1 MSLSPDK
8 DHREK
13 NILLARNLNQVKMD
27 LRTKKQDLLD
37 VRTQLRLEKQRNSRL
52 ESDQMT
58 ILQRIDF
65 LKQKLDDTFYNN
77 TVGYINLSK
86 QLDQMHHDSVQCFN
100 NTSLI
105 SGDLNATYSANN
117 NAAAAQTTFLDK
129 IKAIS
134 ETIVASSRPSVGNEV
149 TASILNMDTP
159 RLSSSRQSLSF
170 GTFSMGLSS
179 TLAKDT
185 ADEHDDDAADS
196 VMNVTF
202 LDDSSEA
209 NGTNEVAT
217 PLTESNQ
224 NRPNITMRRTKHKS
238 RHEKASKVTK
248 KMVRNQLLS
257 GMENQPMATDL
268 GTNVANADVLLL
280 RRGSRPVKKID
291 YKETS
296 LIRRKK

>member
-1 MSLSPDK
+1 MSSSPDK

-13 NILLARNLNQVKMD
+13 NILLAKNLNQVKMD

-37 VRTQLRLEKQRNSRL
+37 VRTQLRMEKQRNSRL
-52 ESDQMT
+52 ESDQMS

-86 QLDQMHHDSVQCFN
+86 QLDQMHHDSVQSFN
-100 NTSLI
+100 DTSL
-105 SGDLNATYSANN
+105 STGALDVTYSANN
-117 NAAAAQTTFLDK
+117 NAVQTTFLDK

-134 ETIVASSRPSVGNEV
+134 DTIIASNR
-149 TASILNMDTP
+149 TSIGDVLNTP

-170 GTFSMGLSS
+170 STFSMGLSS
-179 TLAKDT
+179 TFAKGT
-185 ADEHDDDAADS
+185 NDDHVVDASES

-202 LDDSSEA
+202 LEDSSED

-224 NRPNITMRRTKHKS
+224 NRSHITLRRTKHKS

-257 GMENQPMATDL
+257 ETENQPMATDL
-268 GTNVANADVLLL
+268 GKKANSDVMLL
-280 RRGSRPVKKID
+280 RRGSRPVKKVD
-291 YKETS
+291 YNETS
-296 LIRRKK
+296 LIRRMK

>member
-1 MSLSPDK
+1 MSSSPDE

-13 NILLARNLNQVKMD
+13 NILLAKNLNQVKMD

-37 VRTQLRLEKQRNSRL
+37 VRTKLRLEKQRNSRL
-52 ESDQMT
+52 ESDQMS

-100 NTSLI
+100 DTSLV
-105 SGDLNATYSANN
+105 SGDLNATFSTNN
-117 NAAAAQTTFLDK
+117 NAAQTTFLDK

-134 ETIVASSRPSVGNEV
+134 ETIVASNRASVGNEV
-149 TASILNMDTP
+149 TASIVNMDTP
-159 RLSSSRQSLSF
+159 RLSSGRQSLC
-170 GTFSMGLSS
+170 FSAFTMGLSS
-179 TLAKDT
+179 TLATDT
-185 ADEHDDDAADS
+185 NDDHDDYDAAES

-202 LDDSSEA
+202 LGDSSEE

-268 GTNVANADVLLL
+268 GKNVANADVLML
-280 RRGSRPVKKID
+280 RRGNRPVKKID

>member
-1 MSLSPDK
+1 MSSSPDE

-13 NILLARNLNQVKMD
+13 NILLAKNLNQVKMD

-37 VRTQLRLEKQRNSRL
+37 VRTQLRMEKQRNSRL
-52 ESDQMT
+52 ESDQMS

-86 QLDQMHHDSVQCFN
+86 QLDQMHQDSVQCFN
-100 NTSLI
+100 DSSLV

-117 NAAAAQTTFLDK
+117 NAAQTTFLDK
-129 IKAIS
+129 IKS
-134 ETIVASSRPSVGNEV
+134 LSGSCVASNRTSVGSVLN
-149 TASILNMDTP
+149 ASILNMNTP
-159 RLSSSRQSLSF
+159 RLSSGRQSLSF
-170 GTFSMGLSS
+170 STFSMGLSS
-179 TLAKDT
+179 TFASGT
-185 ADEHDDDAADS
+185 NDEHDDDVAES

-202 LDDSSEA
+202 LGDSSEE

-217 PLTESNQ
+217 PLTESNRTRS
-224 NRPNITMRRTKHKS
+224 NVTLRRTKHKS

-257 GMENQPMATDL
+257 ETENQPMATDS
-268 GTNVANADVLLL
+268 GKNVANADVLLL